1 MRLHMGSLIVS
12 HGHGLSRLMVMV
24 HGRGSS
30 MEKNDGELIFY
41 FSIEI
46 GSAHDLINRDLMV
59 HDFGIE

>member
-1 MRLHMGSLIVS
+1 MGSLIVS

-41 FSIEI
+41 FSIF
-46 GSAHDLINRDLMV
+46 RDLMI
-59 HDFGIE
+59 DKQGFNGMILGLNNINRNR